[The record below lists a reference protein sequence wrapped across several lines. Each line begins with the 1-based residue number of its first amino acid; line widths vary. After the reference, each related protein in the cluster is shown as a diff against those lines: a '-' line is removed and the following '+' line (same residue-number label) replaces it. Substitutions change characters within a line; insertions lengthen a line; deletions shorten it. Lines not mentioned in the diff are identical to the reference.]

1 LIAGGPRPYVKTL
14 IDADGETGAVA
25 TNIGAQYM
33 SLEMALEE
41 YPKDVELKGFACKLR
56 PLEPTDELAFHEF
69 FLAVPNQERMFIKHR
84 VTEPEVIRDWCRNID
99 LGRNLPL
106 LACQNGQ
113 IIGDA
118 TLHQQLGG
126 WKRHIGRVSVLIHP
140 NFRGRGLAKAMVSE
154 VIDLARQLGLEK
166 LEAEFIGEQEAAMKV
181 FALLGFT
188 TLARLPNYV
197 KDMQAV
203 THDYVLMGL
212 DLKTD
217 EEYAGMG

>member
-1 LIAGGPRPYVKTL
+1 
-14 IDADGETGAVA
+14 
-25 TNIGAQYM
+25 M

-56 PLEPTDELAFHEF
+56 PLEATDELAFHEF

-140 NFRGRGLAKAMVSE
+140 NFRGRGLAKTMVSE

-188 TLARLPNYV
+188 TLARLPSYV

>member
-1 LIAGGPRPYVKTL
+1 
-14 IDADGETGAVA
+14 
-25 TNIGAQYM
+25 M

-56 PLEPTDELAFHEF
+56 PLETADELAFHEF

-140 NFRGRGLAKAMVSE
+140 NFRGRGLAKTMVSE
-154 VIDLARQLGLEK
+154 VIDLARQVGLEK

-181 FALLGFT
+181 FALIGFT

>member
-1 LIAGGPRPYVKTL
+1 
-14 IDADGETGAVA
+14 
-25 TNIGAQYM
+25 M

-56 PLEPTDELAFHEF
+56 PLETADELAFHEF

-140 NFRGRGLAKAMVSE
+140 NFRGRGLAKTMVSE

-188 TLARLPNYV
+188 TLARLPSYV

-217 EEYAGMG
+217 EEYAGMA